1 MYSAIPVKCLNWTK
15 ENLRH
20 AMLFFP
26 VVGIL
31 CAAGTALLW
40 MICQLLHCKALLF
53 AVLAVTGMVF
63 LTGGIH
69 LDGFC
74 DTADALYSRR
84 PQEEKLRILKD
95 PNCGP
100 FAVFSVI
107 LVFLLQTAAYDT
119 LYTANSLSICGLL
132 AGGFWISRCLSGFSV
147 TRFSCAPTSSLAKTF
162 GENAGK
168 HVSLGLMLELSAAA
182 VCLLVFY
189 RWIALILLGLSGV
202 LFWGYYRM
210 QKKQFGGM
218 TGDLAGFF
226 LVICET
232 VWLLIT
238 ALRQSADQFANGSG
252 NRCTGKPPAKDS
264 DEQKIQHNVR
274 DAGSEDDV

>member
-1 MYSAIPVKCLNWTK
+1 
-15 ENLRH
+15 
-20 AMLFFP
+20 
-26 VVGIL
+26 
-31 CAAGTALLW
+31 
-40 MICQLLHCKALLF
+40 
-53 AVLAVTGMVF
+53 MVF

-238 ALRQSADQFANGSG
+238 ALLGG
-252 NRCTGKPPAKDS
+252 
-264 DEQKIQHNVR
+264 VLL
-274 DAGSEDDV
+274 

>member
-1 MYSAIPVKCLNWTK
+1 M
-15 ENLRH
+15 
-20 AMLFFP
+20 
-26 VVGIL
+26 
-31 CAAGTALLW
+31 
-40 MICQLLHCKALLF
+40 
-53 AVLAVTGMVF
+53 
-63 LTGGIH
+63 
-69 LDGFC
+69 
-74 DTADALYSRR
+74 
-84 PQEEKLRILKD
+84 
-95 PNCGP
+95 
-100 FAVFSVI
+100 
-107 LVFLLQTAAYDT
+107 
-119 LYTANSLSICGLL
+119 
-132 AGGFWISRCLSGFSV
+132 

-238 ALRQSADQFANGSG
+238 ALLGG
-252 NRCTGKPPAKDS
+252 
-264 DEQKIQHNVR
+264 VLL
-274 DAGSEDDV
+274 

>member
-1 MYSAIPVKCLNWTK
+1 MKSWLESFLIALSMYSAIPVKCLNWTK

-26 VVGIL
+26 VVGTL
-31 CAAGTALLW
+31 CAVGTALLW

-232 VWLLIT
+232 VWLLVT
-238 ALRQSADQFANGSG
+238 ALLGG
-252 NRCTGKPPAKDS
+252 
-264 DEQKIQHNVR
+264 VLL
-274 DAGSEDDV
+274 